1 MPARTW
7 EAVTRL
13 STIPE
18 FAKERCCDN
27 NYSLREWL
35 MDLYAAM
42 RAFVRVADAH
52 SFSDVARELKVAQST
67 ISKQIS
73 ALEEHLGV
81 RLVNRTTRAL
91 SLTDEGR
98 QFCERSRE
106 ILDALAEAETLMGAG
121 RVSPSGL
128 VRVGCPATFGRLL
141 IAPRL
146 GRLLGKYPELR
157 IELVMNDGFEDLVE
171 KGLDLGVRIGVL
183 ADQNLIARRI
193 GMTARAVF
201 GSPAYF
207 ALHGFPKTPHDLG
220 NHNCIIYTNLRG
232 SHWGDEWRF
241 TSPNARRVN
250 IRVRGNFLAD
260 NAEAMR
266 EAVLSGIGVAVM
278 PNWMFYEESAAGLVT
293 TVLRDFAL
301 ERLPLHLIYP
311 SRRLVSAKVRTVSDF
326 LADEFLTEP
335 ALVVEGDSGDTA

>member
-1 MPARTW
+1 
-7 EAVTRL
+7 
-13 STIPE
+13 
-18 FAKERCCDN
+18 
-27 NYSLREWL
+27 

-42 RAFVRVADAH
+42 QAFVRVADAH
-52 SFSDVARELKVAQST
+52 SFSNVARQLKVAQST

-98 QFCERSRE
+98 QFYERSRE
-106 ILDALAEAETLMGAG
+106 ILEALAEAETSIGAG
-121 RVSPSGL
+121 KVSPSGL
-128 VRVGCPATFGRLL
+128 VRIGCPATFGRLL

-146 GRLLGKYPELR
+146 NRLLAQYSQLR
-157 IELVMNDGFEDLVE
+157 IELVMNEAFDDLIE
-171 KGLDLGVRIGVL
+171 KGLDLAVRIGVL

-193 GMTARAVF
+193 GTTTRAVF

-207 ALHGFPKTPHDLG
+207 AERGFPKTPPDLS

-232 SHWGDEWRF
+232 PHRADEWRF
-241 TSPNARRVN
+241 TGPNARRVN

-278 PNWMFYEESAAGLVT
+278 PNWMFYAETAAGLVT
-293 TVLRDFAL
+293 TVLHDYAL
-301 ERLPLHLIYP
+301 DRLPLHLIYP
-311 SRRLVSAKVRTVSDF
+311 SRRLVSAKVRAVSDF
-326 LADEFLTEP
+326 LVDEFQTEP
-335 ALVVEGDSGDTA
+335 ALCSGSDSDDPVVPASKSLVRRRAAAL